1 MSKYTIRELIN
12 TNVRMKK
19 RFDCF
24 LVFLNCSCRKVRP
37 RATFYSALQSTLYTL
52 HSTLYTLHFTFYTL
66 HSTLYTL
73 HSTFYTLH
81 STLYILHST
90 LYTLHSTL
98 YNLHS
103 KHFTYTSYFPL
114 LIGRKL
120 PFIYY
125 LVIIN
130 VMRNKRIMDVKM
142 SILKN

>member
-81 STLYILHST
+81 STLHTLLQKEGAVKKTVSCCANLNILFVQLVQAGNIQLHAI
-90 LYTLHSTL
+90 LYKQWQNTTT
-98 YNLHS
+98 
-103 KHFTYTSYFPL
+103 KHQVGY
-114 LIGRKL
+114 
-120 PFIYY
+120 
-125 LVIIN
+125 
-130 VMRNKRIMDVKM
+130 
-142 SILKN
+142 